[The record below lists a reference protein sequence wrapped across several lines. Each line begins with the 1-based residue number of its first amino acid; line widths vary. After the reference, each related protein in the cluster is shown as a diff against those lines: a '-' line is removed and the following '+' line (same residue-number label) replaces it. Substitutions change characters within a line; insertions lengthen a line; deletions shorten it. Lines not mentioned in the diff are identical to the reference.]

1 MAYFFESKA
10 AGEAKTYT
18 FTPDLPDNDDVE
30 SFSTVATGVAVAV
43 SEEVDGNNIQ
53 YRLSGGSAG
62 QTGSL
67 VVTVTT
73 TGGDTLEYTV
83 YVPIVASPAQIAD
96 TARAYI
102 NFALRKV
109 TGIGETP
116 DADELDDALER
127 LNALIARWRAGGA
140 DIGAAFPITASTVIY
155 CPDWAVSALR
165 YNMILE
171 VADLYGAEV
180 RPGDYERAMRGL
192 QLVKHKNLTAD
203 RVSEFF

>member
-1 MAYFFESKA
+1 MFFESKTA
-10 AGEAKTYT
+10 SGVKAYTYR
-18 FTPDLPDNDDVE
+18 PDIVSGDSIE
-30 SFSTVATGVAVAV
+30 SFVVTPTGATVDDQKHTGRDIILMV
-43 SEEVDGNNIQ
+43 
-53 YRLSGGSAG
+53 SGGTAG
-62 QTGSL
+62 QTASFL
-67 VVTVTT
+67 FAVTT
-73 TGGDTLEYTV
+73 VNGETVRETV
-83 YVPIVASPAQIAD
+83 YLPIIDSPAQIAD
-96 TARAYI
+96 TARDYI
-102 NFALRKV
+102 NFALRKL

-171 VADLYGAEV
+171 VADIYGAEV

-192 QLVKHKNLTAD
+192 QLVKHKNLPD
-203 RVSEFF
+203 EREVEFY